1 MVPKK
6 YYVELAEATNAFK
19 EMIKELERQPISIKT
34 LNIRVDTARDL
45 VLKLYN
51 TSKEILKT
59 CYLAEMSVVYG
70 NRYRTTSSK
79 VDAGL
84 TRAEMLFEKGNF
96 KASLENSINAIS
108 TIEPDFYHD
117 LLSTFEK

>member
-1 MVPKK
+1 
-6 YYVELAEATNAFK
+6 
-19 EMIKELERQPISIKT
+19 
-34 LNIRVDTARDL
+34 
-45 VLKLYN
+45 
-51 TSKEILKT
+51 
-59 CYLAEMSVVYG
+59 MSVVYG

-96 KASLENSINAIS
+96 KATLENSINAIS